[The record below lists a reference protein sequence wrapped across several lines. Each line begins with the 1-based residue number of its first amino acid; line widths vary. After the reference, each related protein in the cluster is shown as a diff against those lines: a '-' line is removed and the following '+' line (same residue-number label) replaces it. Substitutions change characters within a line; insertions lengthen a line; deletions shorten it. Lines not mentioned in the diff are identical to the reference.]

1 MILIFYDE
9 DMNVCVLEYSNTNGV
24 LKLETEECYP
34 NKNNNAR
41 LFKEKLAVNDDYIDN
56 IILSIQDRFKD
67 KEVIIFDNSQN
78 DSIYNRPKLSDVLYI
93 YRREITVLKGDVTR
107 KDVDVF
113 ANWLY
118 EHLPA

>member
-41 LFKEKLAVNDDYIDN
+41 LFKEKLAVNDDYMA
-56 IILSIQDRFKD
+56 
-67 KEVIIFDNSQN
+67 
-78 DSIYNRPKLSDVLYI
+78 KL
-93 YRREITVLKGDVTR
+93 RAMEI
-107 KDVDVF
+107 
-113 ANWLY
+113 A
-118 EHLPA
+118 A